1 MSSRRPKA
9 QVIRNESSDEDL
21 GGKSADN
28 VQKTNNNQA
37 DSDTVDQITFQV
49 KRKEKKSKSELPL
62 FGQLDIEESPQNIH
76 SLDDLKVKTREQQ
89 EAFNDHDQKTENSKP
104 YISSV
109 NPNSPPNINEY
120 DNSPTDLKNNV
131 SNISDNSHDD
141 FIPLDVSDS
150 EEITMQNVNV
160 DLLDDGRLPV
170 TEKEEIL
177 QRKLEQKE
185 MERNFYDVELSSD
198 NDLEMDDWEASKL
211 KSGNILKSDI
221 KKPLNLPKLNLVAEE
236 SLVNEIT
243 HVKDMIDQLQ
253 IKLKQNELDSQ
264 NIQNR
269 KAEILKNKENT
280 TKYLQKL
287 VLDFK
292 EN

>member
-1 MSSRRPKA
+1 
-9 QVIRNESSDEDL
+9 
-21 GGKSADN
+21 
-28 VQKTNNNQA
+28 
-37 DSDTVDQITFQV
+37 
-49 KRKEKKSKSELPL
+49 
-62 FGQLDIEESPQNIH
+62 
-76 SLDDLKVKTREQQ
+76 
-89 EAFNDHDQKTENSKP
+89 
-104 YISSV
+104 
-109 NPNSPPNINEY
+109 
-120 DNSPTDLKNNV
+120 
-131 SNISDNSHDD
+131 
-141 FIPLDVSDS
+141 
-150 EEITMQNVNV
+150 
-160 DLLDDGRLPV
+160 
-170 TEKEEIL
+170 
-177 QRKLEQKE
+177 
-185 MERNFYDVELSSD
+185 
-198 NDLEMDDWEASKL
+198 MDDWEASKL